1 MRNKNQGQ
9 LQNSGIS
16 RFKKIK
22 LRTMDSDKK
31 SIQNQ
36 GGGEPKP
43 YSPNQANE
51 TVSPKKPMEYGQ
63 QSNQSA
69 FPISEPSQNQQ
80 PKPPSPEGQPFQKFP
95 PTEEEQDSGGFP
107 PKPSPMPGSGGQE
120 PPKKGGGVKPLGPEK
135 LANKNKNKKIF
146 VGLLI
151 AIIVIGILVA
161 GYFFVLPMLTGGDAS
176 DESPATEPLDQ
187 QPPLTEEGG
196 ENFNVPTV
204 PVERGDEATSTGDEA
219 TTTEPEETSTEP
231 EEIQASNEIPVDSHV
246 SLFSTPADSTVE
258 KVVSS
263 MDLAGIKSALEISP
277 TEVPL
282 FREVVLTDGEEN
294 IIRTEEVLSILAPSV
309 FTEDVLQNFGNDS
322 TVFTFTDDS
331 GTWVGIAVSASSGAD
346 LSQVKTQTAELENN
360 VTEVKN
366 FFLSDPGTETSWKD
380 GGVGDIS
387 SRYLSFSNE
396 GTSFNY
402 GWSGN
407 ILLIATS
414 YPAFQKAVGQL

>member
-1 MRNKNQGQ
+1 
-9 LQNSGIS
+9 
-16 RFKKIK
+16 
-22 LRTMDSDKK
+22 
-31 SIQNQ
+31 
-36 GGGEPKP
+36 
-43 YSPNQANE
+43 
-51 TVSPKKPMEYGQ
+51 
-63 QSNQSA
+63 
-69 FPISEPSQNQQ
+69 
-80 PKPPSPEGQPFQKFP
+80 
-95 PTEEEQDSGGFP
+95 
-107 PKPSPMPGSGGQE
+107 
-120 PPKKGGGVKPLGPEK
+120 
-135 LANKNKNKKIF
+135 
-146 VGLLI
+146 
-151 AIIVIGILVA
+151 
-161 GYFFVLPMLTGGDAS
+161 
-176 DESPATEPLDQ
+176 
-187 QPPLTEEGG
+187 
-196 ENFNVPTV
+196 
-204 PVERGDEATSTGDEA
+204 
-219 TTTEPEETSTEP
+219 
-231 EEIQASNEIPVDSHV
+231 
-246 SLFSTPADSTVE
+246 
-258 KVVSS
+258 

-331 GTWVGIAVSASSGAD
+331 GTWVGIAVSASSGAE

-414 YPAFQKAVGQL
+414 YPAFQEAVGQL